1 MRDDRTDNMHGNR
14 DFRDPNLWRFPR
26 TSKEAGWGDYK
37 PTYSNDQVTKCDICI
52 VLILITMI
60 LGALIIWH

>member
-26 TSKEAGWGDYK
+26 TSKEAGFGDYK
-37 PTYSNDQVTKCDICI
+37 PMYTNNHVTKCDVCI
-52 VLILITMI
+52 GLTLIAII
-60 LGALIIWH
+60 LGALILWQ

>member
-26 TSKEAGWGDYK
+26 TSKEAGFGDYK
-37 PTYSNDQVTKCDICI
+37 PMYSNNRVTRCDICI
-52 VLILITMI
+52 GLTLIAII
-60 LGALIIWH
+60 LGALILWQ